1 MANIKKEFKIND
13 KDING
18 KHNRFENLQ
27 VDEEIEINDG
37 NFLEVVENNL
47 SSINNIYLNKN
58 GNNKTS
64 SKINVEKK
72 EPKVSIEKKK
82 KKYSRRF
89 KILRYCLNQLKYNN
103 ISIKQLMT
111 KKSPLQSRP
120 YQLPYSLDFINAVK
134 YDRYEKL
141 EKMLDFPE
149 LLYSY
154 DYYRQTGF
162 HWAVKL
168 EKIKSL
174 LMMLKCDN
182 CINQTDINGNTPL
195 ALAAK
200 NNSFDICQIL
210 CDSGANPL
218 IPNNDG
224 ILPKDLATEIKL
236 RSYLS
241 IFTINYSNKEKY

>member
-1 MANIKKEFKIND
+1 MCLANIKKEFNIND

-18 KHNRFENLQ
+18 KHKRYDNLQ
-27 VDEEIEINDG
+27 IDEEDIDINDK

-47 SSINNIYLNKN
+47 SLINKSYLNKN
-58 GNNKTS
+58 AKDKKTS
-64 SKINVEKK
+64 QINSEKK
-72 EPKVSIEKKK
+72 EPKNGTDKKK
-82 KKYSRRF
+82 KKYTRRF

-103 ISIKQLMT
+103 ISIKQFM

-120 YQLPYSLDFINAVK
+120 YQLPYSIDFINAVK
-134 YDRYEKL
+134 YDRFDKL

-154 DYYRQTGF
+154 DHYRQTGF
-162 HWAVKL
+162 HWAAKL
-168 EKIKSL
+168 EKVKSL
-174 LMMLKCDN
+174 IMMLKCDN
-182 CINQTDINGNTPL
+182 CINQTDINGYTPL

-210 CDSGANPL
+210 CESGANPL

-224 ILPKDLATEIKL
+224 LLAQDLATEIKL
-236 RSYLS
+236 KSYLS
-241 IFTINYSNKEKY
+241 IFTLNYSHK